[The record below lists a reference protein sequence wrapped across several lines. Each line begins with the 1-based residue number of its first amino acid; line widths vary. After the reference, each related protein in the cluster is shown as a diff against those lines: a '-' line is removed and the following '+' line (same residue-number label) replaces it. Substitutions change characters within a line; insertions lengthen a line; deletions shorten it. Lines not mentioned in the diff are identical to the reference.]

1 MTTPPPEVAQ
11 QQNAGANSVASRT
24 PSLVNNA
31 PAPVPPSAAAATTA
45 VMERR
50 KSGDM
55 NVVVAQPSKKRKSIG
70 GRLLLGIVSLIILFV
85 LIALIVA
92 LIFLLYKERN
102 SICLTPICVHTAAI
116 ILNSMNS
123 SVDPCDDFFEYACGN
138 WIRQHPI
145 PDDAPSVSN
154 FENLGQD
161 LELAL
166 KDLLEDETELLY
178 SDVNTD
184 AVKKAKSFYQMCLNE
199 TQIMSSWRTVFD
211 SVLVSFG
218 GWPSLEAS
226 SEPNIKI
233 RIERLY
239 GIMVAKFRADSL
251 FKATVQPDDKN
262 SDKHV
267 LLIDQPALNL
277 FARDFYM
284 LLETEDERLAYRTL
298 IRDVLVLLG
307 ADPRIAE
314 RDSLEVLQ
322 FETELANITVSEDQ
336 RHDIAELYTK
346 WTIREM
352 NERFPNFDW
361 LLFFNT
367 IFEDIGHHQQKGKSI
382 RFGID
387 EPIVIYGI
395 EFVARFDKLLPAFE
409 PRVIQNYLSWCWFF
423 KAMLRDLPDPFA
435 LTMFKF
441 YRTLNLMLVQK
452 LRWHGCVTRINSLM
466 PMATSSIYVKHHFD
480 NEAKAQVEEMITLIM
495 EAFVELLDEEDWL
508 TAETKA
514 FAKQKIKTMHQKI
527 GYPDY
532 LENLTA
538 VNAEYERYIVSEAD
552 YYKTKFQF
560 YDMYQRDILERIRM
574 AVDRNRWVAGAAL
587 VNAFYSPNTNE
598 IIFPAGIL
606 QPVFYSKHFPRSMN
620 FGGIGVVIGHEITHG
635 FDDRG
640 RLYDQYGNIRQWWD
654 NATIVKFEEKAKCI
668 EDQYSNYILDQIS
681 MKINGRS
688 TKGENIADN
697 GGLKQAYRAYK
708 KYERFHTMPQQ
719 LPGVNLTQDQLFFLN
734 YAQIWCGIM
743 NDKEAIRKLRT
754 SEHSPGPI
762 RVKGPLSNSIDFA
775 TAYDCPAASPMN
787 PVRKCRVW

>member
-1 MTTPPPEVAQ
+1 MTTPPPPEVAQ
-11 QQNAGANSVASRT
+11 QQNAAANSAASRT

-31 PAPVPPSAAAATTA
+31 PAPPSAAAATA

-70 GRLLLGIVSLIILFV
+70 GRLLLGILSLIILFI

-382 RFGID
+382 RFSID

-574 AVDRNRWVAGAAL
+574 SVDRNRWVAGAAL